1 MKYCFYLILCAG
13 PFAAS
18 VAAQSTSFLLTPD
31 LNGRNVESAAFVAK
45 DGDRTELTQSIN
57 GRQVPLEK
65 TDTHVLSEGPNG
77 KTTEIIVRRYDG
89 AGLLASTERTVTEEE
104 KTSNG
109 SVIHATI
116 YRSDLNGTFQE
127 AERRTIESQTQGN
140 TTTSDVAI
148 SRAGLNGSFVLA
160 EKRNIVTVTNKDAG
174 SVQATEV
181 IERPTT
187 NGDFAEAAREVR
199 EQTKAGDKVTSNTV
213 NYELDYTGKM
223 NLILQQV
230 ETTSKSPDGSV
241 VTERN
246 TFAPSMYGVARSG
259 DGGPKL
265 REQEVIVRRE
275 NNGVVTE
282 KTTVSRPTL
291 QDQNRLGPSSPASEL
306 VCTGKC
312 PGPLQ
317 P

>member
-1 MKYCFYLILCAG
+1 VKYCFYLILYAG
-13 PFAAS
+13 LFAAIG
-18 VAAQSTSFLLTPD
+18 AAQSTSVLLTPD
-31 LNGRNVESAAFVAK
+31 LNGHTVESAAYIAK

-89 AGLLASTERTVTEEE
+89 AGQLASTERTVTEEQ

-187 NGDFAEAAREVR
+187 NGQFAEAAREVR
-199 EQTKAGDKVTSNTV
+199 EQNKAGDKVTSNTA

-223 NLILQQV
+223 NLIRQQV
-230 ETTSKSPDGSV
+230 KTTSKSPDGSV

-246 TFAPSMYGVARSG
+246 TFAPSIYGVARSD
-259 DGGPKL
+259 DGAPKL
-265 REQEVIVRRE
+265 REQEVIVRRD
-275 NNGVVTE
+275 NNGVITE

-291 QDQNRLGPSSPASEL
+291 QDPNRLGPASPVSEL

-312 PGPLQ
+312 AGPLQ

>member
-1 MKYCFYLILCAG
+1 MLCAG
-13 PFAAS
+13 SAL
-18 VAAQSTSFLLTPD
+18 AQSEAVLLTPD
-31 LNGRNVESAAFVAK
+31 LNGRVVESAAYVAK

-65 TDTHVLSEGPNG
+65 TDVHVLNESPSG
-77 KTTEIIVRRYDG
+77 KTTETIVRKYDATG
-89 AGLLASTERTVTEEE
+89 QLASTERTVSVEQ
-104 KTSNG
+104 KTPAG
-109 SVIHATI
+109 SVINATI
-116 YRSDLNGTFQE
+116 YRSDLNGSLQE
-127 AERRTIESQTQGN
+127 AERRTVESQMQGN

-148 SRAGLNGSFVLA
+148 SRAGLSGSFDLA

-174 SVQATEV
+174 SVKETEV
-181 IERPTT
+181 IERPDQ
-187 NGDFAEAAREVR
+187 NGQLSEAAREVR
-199 EQTKAGDKVTSNTV
+199 EETKAGDKTTSNTAH
-213 NYELDYTGKM
+213 YELDYSGKM
-223 NLILQQV
+223 NLIRQLA
-230 ETTSKSPDGSV
+230 ETTSKAPDGSV

-246 TFAPSMYGVARSG
+246 TFAPSIYGVVRSD
-259 DGGPKL
+259 DGAPKL

-291 QDQNRLGPSSPASEL
+291 QDPNRLGPVTPVSEL

-312 PGPLQ
+312 AGPLQ

>member
-1 MKYCFYLILCAG
+1 MKYCFYLLLCAG
-13 PFAAS
+13 LAN
-18 VAAQSTSFLLTPD
+18 AQSTSVLLTPD
-31 LNGRNVESAAFVAK
+31 LNGRTVESAAYIAK

-65 TDTHVLSEGPNG
+65 TDVHVLSEGPNG
-77 KTTEIIVRRYDG
+77 KTTETIVRKYDATG
-89 AGLLASTERTVTEEE
+89 QLASTERTVSEEQ

-127 AERRTIESQTQGN
+127 AERRLIESQTQGN
-140 TTTSDVAI
+140 TTISDVAI
-148 SRAGLNGSFVLA
+148 SRAGLNGSFALA
-160 EKRNIVTVTNKDAG
+160 EKRNIVTVANKDAG
-174 SVQATEV
+174 SLQETEV
-181 IERPTT
+181 IQRPDQ
-187 NGDFAEAAREVR
+187 NGQLAEAARQVR
-199 EQTKAGDKVTSNTV
+199 EQTKAGDKATTNIA
-213 NYELDYTGKM
+213 NYELDYSGKM
-223 NLILQQV
+223 NLILQKV
-230 ETTSKSPDGSV
+230 ESTSKSPDGTT

-246 TFAPSMYGVARSG
+246 TFAPSMYGVARSN
-259 DGGPKL
+259 DGAPKL

-275 NNGVVTE
+275 SNGVVTE

-291 QDQNRLGPSSPASEL
+291 QDQNRLGPASPVSEL

-312 PGPLQ
+312 AGPLQ

>member
-1 MKYCFYLILCAG
+1 MKYCFYLLLCAG
-13 PFAAS
+13 AFAGN
-18 VAAQSTSFLLTPD
+18 VAAQSTSVLLTPD
-31 LNGRNVESAAFVAK
+31 LNGRNVESAAYVAK
-45 DGDRTELTQSIN
+45 DGDRTELAQSIN

-65 TDTHVLSEGPNG
+65 TDVHVLSEGPNG
-77 KTTEIIVRRYDG
+77 KTTETIVRKYDATG
-89 AGLLASTERTVTEEE
+89 QLASTERTVSEEQ
-104 KTSNG
+104 KTPNG

-116 YRSDLNGTFQE
+116 YRSDLNGSFQE

-148 SRAGLNGSFVLA
+148 SRAGLNGSFALA

-181 IERPTT
+181 IERPAQ
-187 NGDFAEAAREVR
+187 NGQLVEAAREVR
-199 EQTKAGDKVTSNTV
+199 EQTKAGDKVTSNTA
-213 NYELDYTGKM
+213 NYELDYSGKM
-223 NLILQQV
+223 NLILQKV

-259 DGGPKL
+259 DGPPQL
-265 REQEVIVRRE
+265 REQEVVVRRE

-291 QDQNRLGPSSPASEL
+291 QDQNRLGPASPVSEL

-312 PGPLQ
+312 AGPLQ

>member
-1 MKYCFYLILCAG
+1 MKYCLYSLLCAG
-13 PFAAS
+13 SAL
-18 VAAQSTSFLLTPD
+18 AQSEAVLLTPD
-31 LNGRNVESAAFVAK
+31 INGRLVESAAYVAK

-65 TDTHVLSEGPNG
+65 TDVHVLSEGPNG
-77 KTTEIIVRRYDG
+77 KTTETIVRRYDG
-89 AGLLASTERTVTEEE
+89 TGQLASTERTVSVEQ
-104 KTSNG
+104 KTPSG
-109 SVIHATI
+109 SVINATI
-116 YRSDLNGTFQE
+116 YRSDLNGSLQE

-148 SRAGLNGSFVLA
+148 SRAGLGGSFALA

-174 SVQATEV
+174 SVQETEV
-181 IERPTT
+181 VQRPDA
-187 NGDFAEAAREVR
+187 NGQLAEAAREVR
-199 EQTKAGDKVTSNTV
+199 EQTKAPDKVSSNTAH
-213 NYELDYTGKM
+213 YELDYTGKM
-223 NLILQQV
+223 NLILQEV
-230 ETTSKSPDGSV
+230 ETSSKSPDGSI

-246 TFAPSMYGVARSG
+246 TFAPSIYGVARSG

-282 KTTVSRPTL
+282 KTTVSHPTL
-291 QDQNRLGPSSPASEL
+291 QDPNRLGPASPASEL

-312 PGPLQ
+312 AGPLQ